1 MKNLNLLLI
10 ILGIVGLFFSLA
22 FFVFVA
28 GFILFAG
35 SFNPP
40 SGMSSAWIKLGNIL
54 IVPVGS
60 SVTAIVI
67 GMLNLRRR

>member
-10 ILGIVGLFFSLA
+10 ILGAVGLFCSLA
-22 FFVFVA
+22 LFMFVA

-40 SGMSSAWIKLGNIL
+40 SGMSSAWTKLGNIL

-67 GMLNLRRR
+67 GMFNLLRR

>member
-10 ILGIVGLFFSLA
+10 ILGAVGLFCSLA
-22 FFVFVA
+22 FFMVMA
-28 GFILFAG
+28 GFILFAA

-40 SGMSSAWIKLGNIL
+40 SGISSAWTKLGNIL

-67 GMLNLRRR
+67 RMLNLR